1 MMQLNLQLN
10 LPQKKLQMM
19 QLNLRLIELPKL
31 RLIVLPKL
39 RLIVLPK
46 LLLVKPLEL
55 LLVMRLELLPVEP
68 LVMPLAELPDLP
80 FVEWFVELPLQL
92 HKSYLHKQGKPL
104 VTKFS
109 LHHFELLRV

>member
-1 MMQLNLQLN
+1 MMQLNLPLN
-10 LPQKKLQMM
+10 LPQKKQQMM

-31 RLIVLPKL
+31 RLIVLPKPL
-39 RLIVLPK
+39 LPK
-46 LLLVKPLEL
+46 LLEL

>member
-1 MMQLNLQLN
+1 
-10 LPQKKLQMM
+10 MM
-19 QLNLRLIELPKL
+19 QLNLRLIERPKL
-31 RLIVLPKL
+31 LPIVRL
-39 RLIVLPK
+39 K
-46 LLLVKPLEL
+46 LLLVKLLEL

-68 LVMPLAELPDLP
+68 LVMLLAELPDLP

-92 HKSYLHKQGKPL
+92 HKSYLHKQDKLL

>member
-1 MMQLNLQLN
+1 
-10 LPQKKLQMM
+10 MM
-19 QLNLRLIELPKL
+19 QLNLRLIERPKL
-31 RLIVLPKL
+31 LPIVRL
-39 RLIVLPK
+39 K

-55 LLVMRLELLPVEP
+55 LLVKPLELLPVEP
-68 LVMPLAELPDLP
+68 LEMPLAELPDLP

-92 HKSYLHKQGKPL
+92 HKSYLHKQGKLL